1 MESKAMIPEKSQNY
15 DLPNSYENIEQ
26 TLITADQILSDAVG
40 NAKTLFHS
48 PTVSSLEDSKIVSRV
63 MVLREFNFEER
74 FMRFHTDYR
83 APKIKQYKK
92 NNTATVLGYDPILKV
107 QIKLQG
113 TIEPHYHN
121 SITRSA
127 WDGSTTRSKKCY
139 SVRGGSSFEIDNPDE
154 YDLKDGNIEDGYMN
168 FAVLIFKFDSL
179 EFLHLK
185 SSGHRRAIHTWY
197 DIYRINVAC
206 SHK

>member
-1 MESKAMIPEKSQNY
+1 MIPQAIAGL
-15 DLPNSYENIEQ
+15 DLPDSYDDINQ
-26 TLITADQILSDAVG
+26 TLKISDMILTNAVE

-48 PTVSSLEDSKIVSRV
+48 PTVSSIDESGINSRV
-63 MVLREFNFEER
+63 MVLREFNLKKR

-92 NNTATVLGYDPILKV
+92 NNIASVLCYDPILKI

-113 TIEPHYHN
+113 IIDVNYHN

-139 SVRGGSSFEIDNPDE
+139 SVKGGSSLKISNPGE

-168 FAVLIFKFDSL
+168 FAVLIFSFTTL

-185 SSGHRRAIHTWY
+185 SSGHRRALHTW
-197 DIYRINVAC
+197 DDKLQSSWLVP
-206 SHK
+206 

>member
-1 MESKAMIPEKSQNY
+1 MIPEPIAGL
-15 DLPNSYENIEQ
+15 DLPDSYNDINQ
-26 TLITADQILSDAVG
+26 TLKISDMILTNAVG

-48 PTVSSLEDSKIVSRV
+48 PTVSSIDESGINSRV
-63 MVLREFNFEER
+63 MVLREFNLKKR

-92 NNTATVLGYDPILKV
+92 NNIASVLCYDPILKI

-113 TIEPHYHN
+113 IIDVNYHN

-139 SVRGGSSFEIDNPDE
+139 SVKGGSSLKISNPGE

-168 FAVLIFKFDSL
+168 FAVLIFSFTTL

-185 SSGHRRAIHTWY
+185 SSGHRRALHTW
-197 DIYRINVAC
+197 DDKLQSSWLVP
-206 SHK
+206 

>member
-1 MESKAMIPEKSQNY
+1 MIPEPIAGL
-15 DLPNSYENIEQ
+15 DLPESYDDINQ
-26 TLITADQILSDAVG
+26 TLKISDMILTNAVE

-48 PTVSSLEDSKIVSRV
+48 PTVSSIDESGINSRV
-63 MVLREFNFEER
+63 MVLREFNLKKR

-92 NNTATVLGYDPILKV
+92 NNIASVLCYDPILKI

-113 TIEPHYHN
+113 IIDVNYQN

-139 SVRGGSSFEIDNPDE
+139 LVKGGSSLKISNPAE

-168 FAVLIFKFDSL
+168 FAVLIFSFTTL

-185 SSGHRRAIHTWY
+185 SSGHRRALHIW
-197 DIYRINVAC
+197 DDELQSSWLVP
-206 SHK
+206 

>member
-1 MESKAMIPEKSQNY
+1 MIPEPIAGL
-15 DLPNSYENIEQ
+15 DLPESYDDINQ
-26 TLITADQILSDAVG
+26 TLKISDMILTNAVE

-48 PTVSSLEDSKIVSRV
+48 PTVSSIDESGINSRV
-63 MVLREFNFEER
+63 MVLREFNLKKR

-92 NNTATVLGYDPILKV
+92 NNIASVLCYDPILKI

-113 TIEPHYHN
+113 TIGVNYHN
-121 SITRSA
+121 STTRSA

-139 SVRGGSSFEIDNPDE
+139 LVKGGSSLKISNPAE

-168 FAVLIFKFDSL
+168 FAVLIFSFTTL

-185 SSGHRRAIHTWY
+185 SSGHRRALHTW
-197 DIYRINVAC
+197 DDKLQSSWLVP
-206 SHK
+206 

>member
-1 MESKAMIPEKSQNY
+1 MIPEPISGL
-15 DLPNSYENIEQ
+15 DLPDSYDDINQ
-26 TLITADQILSDAVG
+26 TLKISDMILTNAVE

-48 PTVSSLEDSKIVSRV
+48 PTVSSIDESGINSRV
-63 MVLREFNFEER
+63 MVLREFNLKKR

-92 NNTATVLGYDPILKV
+92 NNIASVLCYDPILKI

-113 TIEPHYHN
+113 IIDVNYQN

-139 SVRGGSSFEIDNPDE
+139 LVKGGSSLKISNPAE

-168 FAVLIFKFDSL
+168 FAVLIFSFTTL

-185 SSGHRRAIHTWY
+185 SSGHRRALHIWDDELHSSWL
-197 DIYRINVAC
+197 VP
-206 SHK
+206 

>member
-1 MESKAMIPEKSQNY
+1 MIPESIAGL
-15 DLPNSYENIEQ
+15 DLPDSYDDINQ
-26 TLITADQILSDAVG
+26 TLKISDMILTNAVE

-48 PTVSSLEDSKIVSRV
+48 PTVSSIDESGINSRV
-63 MVLREFNFEER
+63 MVLREFNLKKR

-92 NNTATVLGYDPILKV
+92 NNIASVLCYDPILKI

-113 TIEPHYHN
+113 IIDVNYHN

-139 SVRGGSSFEIDNPDE
+139 SVKGGSSLKISNPGE

-168 FAVLIFKFDSL
+168 FAVLIFSFTTL

-185 SSGHRRAIHTWY
+185 SSGHRRALHTW
-197 DIYRINVAC
+197 DDKLQSSWLVP
-206 SHK
+206 

>member
-1 MESKAMIPEKSQNY
+1 MIPEPIAGL
-15 DLPNSYENIEQ
+15 DLPDSYDDINQ
-26 TLITADQILSDAVG
+26 TLKISDMILTNAVG

-48 PTVSSLEDSKIVSRV
+48 PTVSSIDESGINSRV
-63 MVLREFNFEER
+63 MVLREFNLKKR

-92 NNTATVLGYDPILKV
+92 NNIASVLCYDPILKI

-113 TIEPHYHN
+113 VIDVNYHN

-139 SVRGGSSFEIDNPDE
+139 SVKGGSSLKISNPVE

-168 FAVLIFKFDSL
+168 FAVLIFSFTTL

-185 SSGHRRAIHTWY
+185 SSGHRRALHTW
-197 DIYRINVAC
+197 DDKLQSSWLVP
-206 SHK
+206 

>member
-1 MESKAMIPEKSQNY
+1 MIPEPIAGLELPDSY
-15 DLPNSYENIEQ
+15 DDINQ
-26 TLITADQILSDAVG
+26 TLKISDMILTNAVE

-48 PTVSSLEDSKIVSRV
+48 PTVSSIDDSGINSRV
-63 MVLREFNFEER
+63 MVLREFNLKKR

-92 NNTATVLGYDPILKV
+92 NNIASVLCYDPILKI

-113 TIEPHYHN
+113 IIDVNYHN

-139 SVRGGSSFEIDNPDE
+139 SVKGGSSLKISNPVE

-168 FAVLIFKFDSL
+168 FAVLIFSFTTL

-185 SSGHRRAIHTWY
+185 SSGHRRALHTW
-197 DIYRINVAC
+197 DDKLQSSWLVP
-206 SHK
+206 

>member
-1 MESKAMIPEKSQNY
+1 MIPEPIAGL
-15 DLPNSYENIEQ
+15 DLPDSYNDINQ
-26 TLITADQILSDAVG
+26 TLKISDMILTNAVE

-48 PTVSSLEDSKIVSRV
+48 PTVSSIDESGINSRV
-63 MVLREFNFEER
+63 MVLREFNLKKR

-92 NNTATVLGYDPILKV
+92 NNIASVLCYDPILKI

-113 TIEPHYHN
+113 IIDVNYHN

-139 SVRGGSSFEIDNPDE
+139 SVKGGSSLKISNPGE

-168 FAVLIFKFDSL
+168 FAVLIFSFTTL

-185 SSGHRRAIHTWY
+185 SSGHRRALHTW
-197 DIYRINVAC
+197 DDKLQSSWLVP
-206 SHK
+206 

>member
-1 MESKAMIPEKSQNY
+1 MIPEPIFGL
-15 DLPNSYENIEQ
+15 DLPDSYDDINQ
-26 TLITADQILSDAVG
+26 TLKISDMILTNAVE

-48 PTVSSLEDSKIVSRV
+48 PTVSSIDESGINSRV
-63 MVLREFNFEER
+63 MVLREFNLKKR

-92 NNTATVLGYDPILKV
+92 NNIASVLCYDPILKI

-113 TIEPHYHN
+113 IIDVNYQN

-139 SVRGGSSFEIDNPDE
+139 LVKGGSSLKISNPAE

-168 FAVLIFKFDSL
+168 FAVLIFSFTTL

-185 SSGHRRAIHTWY
+185 SSGHRRALHIW
-197 DIYRINVAC
+197 DDELQSSWLVP
-206 SHK
+206 

>member
-1 MESKAMIPEKSQNY
+1 MIPAKSSNY
-15 DLPNSYENIEQ
+15 DIPDSYDNIEQ
-26 TLITADQILSDAVG
+26 TLITADQILSDAVE

-48 PTVSSLEDSKIVSRV
+48 PTVSSIEDSKIVSRV
-63 MVLREFNFEER
+63 MVLREFNLKDR

-113 TIEPHYHN
+113 TIESHYHN

-127 WDGSTTRSKKCY
+127 WDGSTSRSKKCY
-139 SVRGGSSFEIDNPDE
+139 SVRGGSSFKIDSPSE

-168 FAVLIFKFDSL
+168 FAVLIFTFDSL
-179 EFLHLK
+179 EYLHLK
-185 SSGHRRAIHTWY
+185 SSGHRRALHTWNDNY
-197 DIYRINVAC
+197 ASQWLVP
-206 SHK
+206 